1 MRVGTQ
7 IVLNTFVALSRL
19 IEKLPLAV
27 LKEHLFFNLGEPVNG
42 FWKMD
47 LS

>member
-27 LKEHLFFNLGEPVNG
+27 LKEHLFFNVGKVVDG